1 MFVQANGA
9 NVFVRQQ
16 QSGVAVEAMPMTIT
30 RTARKPVET
39 KKTTKTVDDIQFPR
53 LQIKW
58 SHDWDIMAL
67 HAKIITYLKETIER
81 KSIITSTINAL
92 RTSHTPSMSTDEICN
107 VKVKLEGL
115 ERDLAE
121 LEKLSMLSYVNRS
134 SSLLLEYKNLSKVV
148 PKVFGEK
155 DKLNAIDQSRKTE
168 IVEAYFNIA
177 VEYYP
182 LDIQREIKSSGLC
195 CNCNGVII
203 STGDNYQCTNCS
215 SIHHKAELHSETLD
229 RDDGGFHK
237 SDNESS
243 LNFKDILSQF
253 QGTFPIVI
261 PEKLLQSI
269 KDALAQYQGFDM
281 QRLTRMDLVRTMK
294 ELGLGGWYKH
304 LNKIFFLLTGK
315 KSMDISKVAA
325 NIARRGELV
334 SEIYNDIKDEDR
346 SNIIHGLYLIWLFL
360 MNEGVTPLQDE
371 FCLLKSRSVE
381 CQNIGMMT
389 RAFEVLRKTH
399 PEFKWEIFQIP

>member
-9 NVFVRQQ
+9 NAFLRQQ
-16 QSGVAVEAMPMTIT
+16 QSGVVTEAMPMTIT
-30 RTARKPVET
+30 RTARKAVET
-39 KKTTKTVDDIQFPR
+39 KKTVKTVDDIQFPR

-58 SHDWDIMAL
+58 SHDWDIIAV
-67 HAKIITYLKETIER
+67 HQKIIGYLKENLER
-81 KSIITSTINAL
+81 KTIVGSAITAL
-92 RTSHTPSMSTDEICN
+92 RSCYNPTMSMDEICN
-107 VKVKLEGL
+107 IKVKLEDL
-115 ERDLAE
+115 ERDLAA
-121 LEKLSMLSYVNRS
+121 LEKLSMLSYVNRTS
-134 SSLLLEYKNLSKVV
+134 TLLLEYKNLSKAV

-155 DKLNAIDQSRKTE
+155 DKLNAVNQSRKTD
-168 IVEAYFNIA
+168 IVEAYFKIA

-182 LDIQREIKSSGLC
+182 LDIQRELKSSGLC

-203 STGDNYQCTNCS
+203 STGDQYQCTGCS
-215 SIHHKAELHSETLD
+215 SIHHKTELYSEKLD
-229 RDDGGFHK
+229 GDDGGFRK
-237 SDNESS
+237 SDNENS

-269 KDALAQYQGFDM
+269 KDALAKDQGFDI

-334 SEIYNDIKDEDR
+334 SEIYDSIKDEDR

-360 MNEGVTPLQDE
+360 LNEGITPSQDE
-371 FCLLKSRSVE
+371 FCLLKSRSCEVA
-381 CQNIGMMT
+381 NIATLT
-389 RAFEVLRKTH
+389 RGFEVLRKTH
-399 PEFKWEIFQIP
+399 PEHKWEIFQIP